1 MACRA
6 EEEQFHAS
14 TDAAHQPQPHG
25 MHVMSVLEQ
34 VGDDVM
40 RENFW
45 NYGQYRC
52 AHSLQPRTHERG
64 KPQKNY
70 PLENYMSAGTRSG
83 TVGILLCPPFGDAPR
98 DENSSVLRLV
108 F

>member
-14 TDAAHQPQPHG
+14 TETSHQPQPQPHG

-40 RENFW
+40 HENFW

-52 AHSLQPRTHERG
+52 VHYFQPIT
-64 KPQKNY
+64 
-70 PLENYMSAGTRSG
+70 
-83 TVGILLCPPFGDAPR
+83 
-98 DENSSVLRLV
+98 
-108 F
+108 